1 MTNIITSEGT
11 KNKIFYLLV
20 INSFCTFI
28 NIIIVSTS
36 KNLKENNIETMIFI
50 IFSII
55 ILPFIVLFILFI
67 SKHLIGIHNS
77 SKLINM
83 IFYLIIIFY
92 LSMIGYGIYIV
103 YSINNHISTNIEN
116 DTKNYLSILS
126 SIHLISYVILYYL
139 LDVYLL
145 K

>member
-1 MTNIITSEGT
+1 MTNMITSEGT
-11 KNKIFYLLV
+11 KNFIFYLLI
-20 INSFCTFI
+20 INSFCTII

-50 IFSII
+50 ILSII

-67 SKHLIGIHNS
+67 SKHLIGVHNS

-116 DTKNYLSILS
+116 NILS
-126 SIHLISYVILYYL
+126 DITFAVIEGDKVLSFINL
-139 LDVYLL
+139 
-145 K
+145 